1 MDKSNRDYDI
11 DEFAAKLRSDG
22 SYLNVYG
29 ETTWYNELGQL
40 HREDGPAI
48 KYDDGNVEWCL
59 NNTIYSFNEWLK
71 LSTISDE
78 DKMILRLRYD

>member
-1 MDKSNRDYDI
+1 MHKKSPYI
-11 DEFAAKLRSDG
+11 DFAAKEQSDG

-40 HREDGPAI
+40 HREDGPSI

-78 DKMILRLRYD
+78 EKMILRLRYD